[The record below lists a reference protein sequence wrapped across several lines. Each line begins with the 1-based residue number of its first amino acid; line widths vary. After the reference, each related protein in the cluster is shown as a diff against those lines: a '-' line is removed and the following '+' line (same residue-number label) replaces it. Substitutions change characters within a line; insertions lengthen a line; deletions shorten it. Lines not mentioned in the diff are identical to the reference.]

1 MPPVPLESEP
11 TRPEARS
18 GAALDGYLDGVL
30 SGPLKERLWRGDA
43 LKAPSASLPSGFAA
57 LDAQL
62 PGGGWPMHC
71 LTELLVPVP
80 GIGEMRLVA
89 PCLAQLARAK
99 RQIIVMASA
108 EARCGLLY
116 PDGWAQLGIDPALI
130 LLIQTERLADRLWA
144 LEQSLKS
151 AAFGALLAWLPETR
165 PDALRRLQLAA
176 AKASGLSF
184 LVRSA
189 SAQMHSSPAPLRL
202 LLGRAQHSLIE
213 DRLLSVRIIK
223 RRGPVLDEALLL
235 KLSDPRPLRS
245 RSLAH
250 RLPAR
255 TPSVM
260 SSSVLEHALGRPPLS
275 DTAPRSH
282 PTPAA

>member
-1 MPPVPLESEP
+1 
-11 TRPEARS
+11 
-18 GAALDGYLDGVL
+18 
-30 SGPLKERLWRGDA
+30 
-43 LKAPSASLPSGFAA
+43 
-57 LDAQL
+57 
-62 PGGGWPMHC
+62 
-71 LTELLVPVP
+71 
-80 GIGEMRLVA
+80 MRLVA

-189 SAQMHSSPAPLRL
+189 SAQMHCSPAPLRL

-260 SSSVLEHALGRPPLS
+260 SFSVLEHAVGRPPLS
-275 DTAPRSH
+275 NTAPRSH
-282 PTPAA
+282 PTSAA